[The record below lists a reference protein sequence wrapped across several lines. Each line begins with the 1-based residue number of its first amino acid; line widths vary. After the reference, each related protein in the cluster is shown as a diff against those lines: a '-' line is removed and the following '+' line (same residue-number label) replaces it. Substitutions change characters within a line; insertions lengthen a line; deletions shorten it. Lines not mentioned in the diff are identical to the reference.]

1 MLIMLLVGLLI
12 IAVVYYAL
20 YALPLPPIIKQVGT
34 VILVVVAALWL
45 IGLLTG
51 HRIIPIS

>member
-1 MLIMLLVGLLI
+1 MLVSLLVGLLV

-20 YALPLPPIIKQVGT
+20 TALPLPPVVRQIGV

-51 HRIIPIS
+51 HRILAV